1 MVYFSSRFRILQSKI
16 KNNSP
21 QSEICHHLPVGY
33 SHIKVTGMF
42 VESLG
47 VKKAVLVP
55 QGVACCRLSVVGDEG
70 KKRASERA

>member
-1 MVYFSSRFRILQSKI
+1 
-16 KNNSP
+16 
-21 QSEICHHLPVGY
+21 
-33 SHIKVTGMF
+33 MF

-70 KKRASERA
+70 KKEGERASERKKKKRVRT